1 MIARVSVLIPTY
13 NRAALLA
20 QALEA
25 CRRQTRPADEIL
37 VVDDGSTDATP
48 AVLAA
53 WTGPGRLVLR
63 QVNGGK
69 AAALNRGLA
78 AASGDAVLVLDD
90 DDLLP
95 PDALAN
101 HVAALAAAPAA
112 GFSYGRYA
120 RFSGEETPT
129 DSPTD
134 VEPID
139 RRDPRRLHLRLIDH
153 DFLPN
158 PAWMARRSALAQV
171 GGYDEALARSQDFD
185 MILRLARA
193 VPAAPIDA
201 VVLWQRV
208 HRSLRGRGA
217 ERAAAVH
224 TTALWAKYDAIM
236 MAGLDG
242 RWNDEDYQPLEGTA
256 SADLRPALLQRAV
269 SNFVRKNYD
278 GALAHFRR
286 AAPLWAA
293 RPPDPLELRIAA
305 SLLGSAHGVEELW
318 GDRRDVL
325 EALAR
330 CGLPAS
336 VRRGMAYP
344 LRWRLRAAL
353 AAGDLA
359 GALGLRRIA
368 VCGLGVGLT
377 TLATARRPEWPTATG
392 PANA

>member
-13 NRAALLA
+13 NRAALLT

-25 CRRQTRPADEIL
+25 CRWQTRRADEII
-37 VVDDGSTDATP
+37 VVDDGSTDAT
-48 AVLAA
+48 AGVLAA
-53 WTGPGRLVLR
+53 WTGPGRIVLR

-78 AASGDAVLVLDD
+78 AARGDAVLVLDD

-101 HVAALAAAPAA
+101 HVAALDAAPAA

-120 RFSGEETPT
+120 RFTGEGTPT
-129 DSPTD
+129 ATPTD

-158 PAWMARRSALAQV
+158 PAWMARGSALAHV

-208 HRSLRGRGA
+208 HSSLRGRGA

-224 TTALWAKYDAIM
+224 TTGLWAKYDAIM
-236 MAGLDG
+236 MAGLDR
-242 RWNDEDYQPLEGTA
+242 RWSDEDYQPLERPEGV
-256 SADLRPALLQRAV
+256 DPRPAVLQRAV

-278 GALAHFRR
+278 GALAHFKR

-305 SLLGSAHGVEELW
+305 SLLSSAHGVEELW
-318 GDRRDVL
+318 GERRDIL

-330 CGLPAS
+330 CGLPGS
-336 VRRGMAYP
+336 VRRAMAYP

-353 AAGDLA
+353 AVGDLSE
-359 GALGLRRIA
+359 ALGLRRIA
-368 VCGLGVGLT
+368 VGGLGVSLA
-377 TLATARRPEWPTATG
+377 TLAMARRPQWP
-392 PANA
+392 PASPST